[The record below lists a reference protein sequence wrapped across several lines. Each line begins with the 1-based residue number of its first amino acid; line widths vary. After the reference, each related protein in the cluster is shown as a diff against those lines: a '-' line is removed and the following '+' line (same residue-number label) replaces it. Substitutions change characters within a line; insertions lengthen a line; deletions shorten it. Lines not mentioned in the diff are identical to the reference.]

1 MNTTFETELNHVWG
15 ELFLAE
21 CARLAESH
29 PYMDGDEIEARA
41 EETVNEYLYLKER
54 EILSYYWNSTNWRRG
69 WE

>member
-1 MNTTFETELNHVWG
+1 MSQFTTEINHVWG

-21 CARLAESH
+21 CARLAETH
-29 PYMDGDEIEARA
+29 PHMDGETIEAQA

-54 EILSYYWNSTNWRRG
+54 ETLSYYWSSTNWRRG